1 MHVSIGGGGSIFSD
15 GDDTYVTNFDG
26 EDVIALGGEYG
37 EGYNGGDG
45 WSGGGGHGCGAGGYN
60 GGDGQDGLHGSGG
73 HGQNG
78 LHGSGG
84 QNISLPIIMRLNITA
99 GAGGQSCNLTY
110 CKGGGGGGIFVN
122 GEGVRIIEKVYEIP
136 TNERV
141 SGTVSR
147 RARKNVTINIA
158 DHYKI
163 AQGYGA
169 GGGSSESNGHS
180 GVVILYV

>member
-1 MHVSIGGGGSIFSD
+1 MHCL
-15 GDDTYVTNFDG
+15 NFTG
-26 EDVIALGGEYG
+26 F
-37 EGYNGGDG
+37 
-45 WSGGGGHGCGAGGYN
+45 
-60 GGDGQDGLHGSGG
+60 
-73 HGQNG
+73 
-78 LHGSGG
+78 GG
-84 QNISLPIIMRLNITA
+84 QGHEVGDSH
-99 GAGGQSCNLTY
+99 GE
-110 CKGGGGGGIFVN
+110 GGGGIFVN

-169 GGGSSESNGHS
+169 GGGSGESNGHS